1 MYIIEKK
8 HEVGRPKSEDHNFLS
23 SDSGLRTKIFK
34 TKLMNRLNK
43 IDKYILN
50 HIEPEDEILKELDRD
65 THLNVIGARMISG
78 HLQGQVLTMLSKMIT
93 PKNIL
98 EIGTFTGY
106 SAICLAKGLKEN
118 GKLITIEI
126 DDELE
131 NMAKK
136 YFVKAGVEN
145 KIVQR
150 IGAALEIIPTLTET
164 FDLVFIDAHKPEYP
178 DYYRAVFE
186 KVNSGGY
193 IIADNTLWSGKV
205 LEIPAEDDF
214 QTRGIIEFN
223 SIIKNDDRV
232 EKVILPLRDGM
243 TIIRK
248 K

>member
-1 MYIIEKK
+1 MEK
-8 HEVGRPKSEDHNFLS
+8 E
-23 SDSGLRTKIFK
+23 
-34 TKLMNRLNK
+34 

-50 HIEPEDEILKELDRD
+50 HIEPEDAILKELDRE
-65 THLNVIGARMISG
+65 THLNVVGARMISG
-78 HLQGQVLTMLSKMIT
+78 HLQGQVLTMLSKMIS
-93 PKNIL
+93 PKFIL

-106 SAICLAKGLKEN
+106 SAICLAKGLREN

-131 NMAKK
+131 SFAKK
-136 YFVKAGVEN
+136 YFEKAGIQH
-145 KIVQR
+145 KIDQR
-150 IGAALEIIPTLTET
+150 IGAALDIIPTLKET

-178 DYYRAVFE
+178 AYYKAVFN
-186 KVNSGGY
+186 KVKSGGY

-205 LEIPAEDDF
+205 LEKPAEEDL

-223 SIIKNDDRV
+223 SMIKNDDRV